1 MTRLR
6 KEIGEI
12 EEDRD
17 LLGNQRITV
26 PQRWHLPHRI
36 DREIC
41 GLALFSGLHVEH
53 MKLIGRAEFF
63 E

>member
-17 LLGNQRITV
+17 LLGNQRIAV
-26 PQRWHLPHRI
+26 LQRRNLSHRVY
-36 DREIC
+36 RQVC
-41 GLALFSGLHVEH
+41 GLALLSCPHIEH
-53 MKLIGRAEFF
+53 MELIGRTKLF